1 MELVGADM
9 RMLAGMVYML
19 FWGFGVLLLAGVA
32 YLIRDW
38 RYLNLILA
46 LPTVLF
52 LSYHWY
58 SAVFVLLFH
67 IIRLAVFQGRF
78 SNNQTIKKIKN

>member
-1 MELVGADM
+1 MVFFKDLELVGPDM

-19 FWGFGVLLLAGVA
+19 FWGFGVLLLAGAA
-32 YLIRDW
+32 YFIRDW
-38 RYLNLILA
+38 RYLNLTLA

-58 SAVFVLLFH
+58 RAAIFVNC
-67 IIRLAVFQGRF
+67 F
-78 SNNQTIKKIKN
+78 S